1 MSLTYGIFAFL
12 DPFLF
17 TYIAYN
23 LNVSGLYL
31 GLLSALWS
39 LSYIAANKLLN
50 NFADNGH
57 NRLLL
62 VISILSISISIPM
75 VNNLDPMRGAI
86 IYILH
91 SISMASMNLSLSI
104 TILEYI
110 DNEMWEDV
118 TTLQRVL
125 SNATR
130 GIMLLIAAFSRN
142 ILTIENTIIMAVIF
156 SVLSLLTIPPILFTF
171 ERKIFKFYRNLRS
184 LNLYLK
190 ASSSLMFI
198 DRPSVAISIF
208 ERYWSY
214 GRTISILRIIIAMLM
229 ITALGDYIFTV
240 IPYVLKN
247 MVSLRSMWIVYGVA
261 AIFSALILLI
271 VIDVEWRSRSLTLG
285 LIVSRML
292 VLVIGFNYVGNE
304 IILILYIIVSSLLFL
319 LIDLTLYNYFIEG
332 SAGFNTS
339 LYFISRE
346 LGSII
351 GSILGGIFIGF
362 GNNIYLLI
370 SLAIGIVPILLLI

>member
-62 VISILSISISIPM
+62 VISILSISISISM

-370 SLAIGIVPILLLI
+370 SLAIGIVPIILLI